1 MGAAEQQAGVDLS
14 RLTLEQLSMLREQ
27 VRARVCVCVCIYA
40 LVIDRIVLVMKV
52 ERKMAVCGAGK
63 SEVRV

>member
-27 VRARVCVCVCIYA
+27 VRARVCVCVCVSMR
-40 LVIDRIVLVMKV
+40 LSLIVLYL
-52 ERKMAVCGAGK
+52 
-63 SEVRV
+63 